1 MTKKEHDILD
11 DEFRVIGGKK
21 ATEPNR
27 NNKTDDIA
35 YESRTHK
42 KLLLYIG
49 IILCFVLVAAI
60 LIYICMPYATPTKNN
75 RMDSEQY
82 TALEK
87 IDLAQISKST
97 VDASYTE
104 YQRDTIN
111 DIPLDIFIPH
121 NAVAELTFGPLD
133 LNDTSIIFIASAADI
148 RADNGYPVGAF
159 VMKGQPISGGIAKI
173 GYCSIIDEQIN
184 IGVSENSPLFEE
196 STKKNGYFFR
206 QFPLVDKGQIV
217 ENEARGKSIR
227 KAICK
232 RGNEIFVVMTASN
245 ESYHDFAQ
253 ALSDFQ
259 VEEAVALV
267 GSVSFGGYRDLD
279 GNMNII
285 YPHLYK
291 TKYENFIIWRK
302 K

>member
-1 MTKKEHDILD
+1 MTKKEHDIHD
-11 DEFRVIGGKK
+11 DEFRVIRGKK
-21 ATEPNR
+21 ATDPDSR
-27 NNKTDDIA
+27 NKTDDIIL
-35 YESRTHK
+35 ESRKHN
-42 KLLLYIG
+42 KLMLYIG
-49 IILCFVLVAAI
+49 IAICFVLVTAI
-60 LIYICMPYATPTKNN
+60 LIYICRPLATPIKNT
-75 RMDSEQY
+75 RMDREQSPDIE
-82 TALEK
+82 TIE
-87 IDLAQISKST
+87 IAQLSKNTFDS
-97 VDASYTE
+97 SYTE

-173 GYCSIIDEQIN
+173 GYCSIIDGQIS
-184 IGVSENSPLFEE
+184 IGISENSPLFEE

-206 QFPLVDKGQIV
+206 QFPLVDKGQMV

-279 GNMNII
+279 GNLNII
-285 YPHLYK
+285 YPHQYK